1 MFVERV
7 KVKKKWLCEQY
18 ELNFKRE
25 NSSILLVKTFEKMIK
40 NYINE

>member
-7 KVKKKWLCEQY
+7 KVKKKWLCEQ
-18 ELNFKRE
+18 